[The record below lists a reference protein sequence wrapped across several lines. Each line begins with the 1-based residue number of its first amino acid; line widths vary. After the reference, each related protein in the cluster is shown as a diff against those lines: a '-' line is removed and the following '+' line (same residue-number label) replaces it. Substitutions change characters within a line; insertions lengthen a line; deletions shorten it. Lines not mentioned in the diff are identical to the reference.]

1 MEVSSLSPAQLSAND
16 FLRGLLAAL
25 AAKKQNFLS
34 ANQSELHRA
43 FHKVLKQLRSPH
55 FSKTLSVDVLDV
67 DYDPLYGLSGW
78 LDRALTS
85 AQRDLLISFP
95 NPSYDRIDIRFGQA
109 EGRRIVE
116 ALGSPDTFFELA
128 ESFSRELNSAG
139 TPA

>member
-1 MEVSSLSPAQLSAND
+1 MEVPSLTPVQLSAND

-25 AAKKQNFLS
+25 AAKKQNVLS

-43 FHKVLKQLRSPH
+43 FHGVLKKLRSPN
-55 FSKTLSVDVLDV
+55 FSNALSVDLLDV

-85 AQRDLLISFP
+85 AQLDLLISFP

-109 EGRRIVE
+109 EGKRIVE
-116 ALGSPDTFFELA
+116 AFGSPEAFLELA
-128 ESFSRELNSAG
+128 ESFSRELSGAG